1 MPDGD
6 DKEARR
12 LESSRPSVDE
22 RGLAARR
29 QVCARHE
36 RRAGDT
42 GRRLDDA
49 TRRGEHLGEGLVGV
63 DQVPAAAA
71 AQRWIGPRG
80 VGGDHLGAR
89 LQPGVD
95 GRQQV
100 VAQVDVDERGDA
112 GQDDGHPGRE
122 GEREADPKRDA
133 PARPGH

>member
-1 MPDGD
+1 MSG
-6 DKEARR
+6 AR
-12 LESSRPSVDE
+12 
-22 RGLAARR
+22 
-29 QVCARHE
+29 
-36 RRAGDT
+36 GDT

-71 AQRWIGPRG
+71 AQRGIGLQR
-80 VGGDHLGAR
+80 VGSDHLGAR

-112 GQDDGHPGRE
+112 GQHHGHPGRE

-133 PARPGH
+133 RSRPGH

>member
-1 MPDGD
+1 M
-6 DKEARR
+6 
-12 LESSRPSVDE
+12 
-22 RGLAARR
+22 
-29 QVCARHE
+29 
-36 RRAGDT
+36 
-42 GRRLDDA
+42 
-49 TRRGEHLGEGLVGV
+49 
-63 DQVPAAAA
+63 
-71 AQRWIGPRG
+71 RG

-133 PARPGH
+133 RPRPGH